1 MFEIKF
7 CSLDN
12 LNEEPQTYNELIMR
26 KKILKNRNEKYE
38 EEIKEL
44 IEYNN
49 KCQKTIEDFI
59 IKKVEENSNKNMV
72 KYKKWIFRWKKEKI
86 KKLWIL

>member
-1 MFEIKF
+1 M
-7 CSLDN
+7 DN

-26 KKILKNRNEKYE
+26 KRILKNRNEKYE

-44 IEYNN
+44 IEYSN
-49 KCQKTIEDFI
+49 KCQKTIEYF

-72 KYKKWIFRWKKEKI
+72 KYKK
-86 KKLWIL
+86 

>member
-1 MFEIKF
+1 M
-7 CSLDN
+7 DN

-26 KKILKNRNEKYE
+26 KRILKNRNEKYE

-59 IKKVEENSNKNMV
+59 IKKVEENSNKNMA
-72 KYKKWIFRWKKEKI
+72 KYKNEYLDEEKKK
-86 KKLWIL
+86 

>member
-1 MFEIKF
+1 
-7 CSLDN
+7 
-12 LNEEPQTYNELIMR
+12 MR
-26 KKILKNRNEKYE
+26 KRILKNRNEKYE

-59 IKKVEENSNKNMV
+59 IKKVEENSNKNIV
-72 KYKKWIFRWKKEKI
+72 KYKNEYLDEEKKK
-86 KKLWIL
+86 

>member
-1 MFEIKF
+1 
-7 CSLDN
+7 
-12 LNEEPQTYNELIMR
+12 MR
-26 KKILKNRNEKYE
+26 KRILKNRNEKYE

-59 IKKVEENSNKNMV
+59 IKKVEENSNKNMA
-72 KYKKWIFRWKKEKI
+72 KYKNEYLDEEKKKS

>member
-12 LNEEPQTYNELIMR
+12 LNEEPQTYNELTIR
-26 KKILKNRNEKYE
+26 KRILKNRNEKYE

-44 IEYNN
+44 IEYDN
-49 KCQKTIEDFI
+49 KCQKTIEDF
-59 IKKVEENSNKNMV
+59 IKKVEENSNKNMA
-72 KYKKWIFRWKKEKI
+72 KYKNEYLDEEKKK
-86 KKLWIL
+86 

>member
-1 MFEIKF
+1 M
-7 CSLDN
+7 DN

-26 KKILKNRNEKYE
+26 KRILKNRNEKYE

-72 KYKKWIFRWKKEKI
+72 KYKNEYLDEEKKK
-86 KKLWIL
+86 

>member
-1 MFEIKF
+1 
-7 CSLDN
+7 
-12 LNEEPQTYNELIMR
+12 MR
-26 KKILKNRNEKYE
+26 KRILKNRNEKYE

-44 IEYNN
+44 IEYSN

-72 KYKKWIFRWKKEKI
+72 KYKNEYLDEEKKK
-86 KKLWIL
+86 

>member
-1 MFEIKF
+1 
-7 CSLDN
+7 
-12 LNEEPQTYNELIMR
+12 MR
-26 KKILKNRNEKYE
+26 KRILKNRNEKYE

-49 KCQKTIEDFI
+49 KCQKTIEYF

-72 KYKKWIFRWKKEKI
+72 KYKK
-86 KKLWIL
+86 

>member
-1 MFEIKF
+1 M
-7 CSLDN
+7 DN

-26 KKILKNRNEKYE
+26 KRILKTRNEKYE

-59 IKKVEENSNKNMV
+59 IKKVEENSNKNMA
-72 KYKKWIFRWKKEKI
+72 KYKNEYLDEEKKK
-86 KKLWIL
+86 